1 MAFDFIIA
9 VVLGLITLGVYLG
22 GRFHAKRVAAGTST
36 HDDRHIFK
44 RVVLGL
50 LAATILMVAW
60 SSWVQV
66 DTKNIGV
73 MTSFGRP
80 TEPLDN
86 GPHVVWPWQV
96 KNELDGAV
104 QTDSYAGLG
113 TPTPCVT
120 VRIARQA
127 TACVDMSVKWQLVK
141 DEATLT
147 FQDYREFDNV
157 RDSLVRR
164 ELGATGDEVFAAFD
178 PLKFDDAGVSQV
190 PSNDTLS
197 KQATT
202 VLQRRAGGKIKVEN
216 VVVNYIK
223 LDDATQ
229 QKLNEHNA
237 ETAKTNV
244 AIQSQKTATAQAV
257 ANERLAAS
265 LSKDPN
271 VLTARC
277 FDIYELAIN
286 KGQQVPM
293 AGMMGCWNA
302 PGNALALLGSGN
314 NKPS

>member
-22 GRFHAKRVAAGTST
+22 GRAHAKNVAAGKTT
-36 HDDRHIFK
+36 QDDRHIFK
-44 RVVLGL
+44 RVVIGL
-50 LAATILMVAW
+50 LTATVLTLAW

-73 MTSFGRP
+73 MTEFGRP
-80 TEPLDN
+80 TQPLDN
-86 GPHVVWPWQV
+86 GPHLVWPWQV
-96 KNELDGAV
+96 KNELDGAI
-104 QTDSYAGLG
+104 QTDSYAGQDD
-113 TPTPCVT
+113 TPCVT

-127 TACVDMSVKWQLVK
+127 TACVDMSVKWQLIK
-141 DEATLT
+141 DEATGT
-147 FQDYREFDNV
+147 FQDYREFSNV

-164 ELGATGDEVFAAFD
+164 ELGATGDEVFSTFD
-178 PLKFDDAGVSQV
+178 PLKFDDAGVSQA

-202 VLQRRAGGKIKVEN
+202 VLQRRAGGKIKVES

-229 QKLNEHNA
+229 QRLNEQNA
-237 ETAKTNV
+237 ETAKFNV
-244 AIQSQKTATAQAV
+244 ATQAQKTADAQAV
-257 ANERLAAS
+257 TNQKLAAS

-293 AGMMGCWNA
+293 AGMMGCWNT
-302 PGNALALLGSGN
+302 PGSAMALLSNGN
-314 NKPS
+314 NRPS

>member
-1 MAFDFIIA
+1 MAFDFILA
-9 VVLGLITLGVYLG
+9 VVLGMITLGVYLG
-22 GRFHAKRVAAGTST
+22 WRAHRKNVAAGKTQ
-36 HDDRHIFK
+36 DIGHIFK
-44 RVVLGL
+44 RVVIGL
-50 LAATILMVAW
+50 LTATVLTLAW

-80 TEPLDN
+80 TQPLDN
-86 GPHVVWPWQV
+86 GPHAVWPWQV
-96 KNELDGAV
+96 KNELDGAI
-104 QTDSYAGLG
+104 QTDSYAGQDD
-113 TPTPCVT
+113 TPCVT

-141 DEATLT
+141 DEATT
-147 FQDYREFDNV
+147 VFQDYRAFSNV

-164 ELGATGDEVFAAFD
+164 ELGATGNEVFAGYD
-178 PLKFDDAGVSQV
+178 PLKFDDDGVSLA
-190 PSNDTLS
+190 PSNDALS

-202 VLQRRAGGKIKVEN
+202 VLQRKAGAKIKVES
-216 VVVNYIK
+216 VVVNYVK

-237 ETAKTNV
+237 ETAKTNI
-244 AIQSQKTATAQAV
+244 AIQAQKTAKEQAK
-257 ANERLAAS
+257 ANAELAAS

-277 FDIYELAIN
+277 FDLYELAIN

-293 AGMMGCWNA
+293 AGMAGCWNT
-302 PGNALALLGSGN
+302 PGNALALVGSGN